1 MNGYD
6 VIALY
11 IVTETVIRILAAVLR
26 HRATQAAARRK
37 AGTTDASH

>member
-11 IVTETVIRILAAVLR
+11 IVTETIIRIGHDVLR

-37 AGTTDASH
+37 AGTNAPR